1 MNTMR
6 FGLLLGAIVAAAGC
20 EGDTGP
26 AGPAGQE
33 GPQGPAGGLD
43 PSLSATDKL
52 LTTLGGKTAVA
63 GLQTISATIT
73 GQRSVLDEGFFPGD
87 PATAGAAFTATLQ
100 WDVATRDLRI
110 DYQRTVAAPLPGT
123 YTFTEL
129 LRADGGWVDGVDNF
143 FGAPGGALSSER
155 WASARRQQLYLHP
168 EVIAQELAA
177 GTRTSK
183 DAGVGVIGGVLH
195 HRLEVADAVSPW
207 TLWIEV
213 GTGRLSK
220 ISAVENDH
228 FRADV
233 PVEVFYADYSDA
245 GAGLS
250 LPRRAVITVDG
261 EVVHEELRT
270 TLTANTAI
278 AASTFAV
285 PGGGQPTV
293 VADQAA
299 GGERSHQF
307 FEMFSGVGIP
317 LAARQTDV
325 LPTELVPGVFH
336 LAGGTHNS
344 LVVVQA
350 SGVVVVEAPL
360 YAARSEALLG
370 WIEANIPNKP
380 VTHVVAT
387 HFHGD
392 HAGGLR
398 TFVAAGA
405 TVVAG
410 DAALGLYS
418 QVFAA
423 PRTIERDDLAITP
436 RLANLRGVEFG
447 DQVTLADTT
456 NPVAIYTVNT
466 THAADMVVAVAGGI
480 LFVSDIFSPGIP
492 ASPVAL
498 RELRQAITDH
508 PTVVV
513 ARIAGGHGGIATLA
527 ELDALITPA
536 VATGGSPE

>member
-1 MNTMR
+1 M
-6 FGLLLGAIVAAAGC
+6 GAIVAAAGC

-87 PATAGAAFTATLQ
+87 PATAGAAFTATLR

-143 FGAPGGALSSER
+143 FGAPGGALASER

-250 LPRRAVITVDG
+250 LPRRAVMTVDG

-317 LAARQTDV
+317 LAARQTTV
-325 LPTELVPGVFH
+325 VPTELVPGVWH

-344 LVVVQA
+344 LVVEQA
-350 SGVVVVEAPL
+350 TGVVVVEAPL
-360 YAARSEALLG
+360 YADRSEALLS
-370 WIEANIPNKP
+370 WIATNLRKP

-410 DAALGLYS
+410 DAALGLYR

-423 PRTIERDDLAITP
+423 PRTIEPDDLATTP
-436 RLANLRGVEFG
+436 RLASLRGVDFG
-447 DQVTLADTT
+447 DQVTLADATL
-456 NPVAIYTVNT
+456 PVEIYTVNT

-492 ASPVAL
+492 ASPAAL

-513 ARIAGGHGGIATLA
+513 ARIAGGHGGTATLA
-527 ELDALITPA
+527 ELDALIAAPA
-536 VATGGSPE
+536 ATGGSPRSPQ

>member
-1 MNTMR
+1 M
-6 FGLLLGAIVAAAGC
+6 GAIVAAAGC
-20 EGDTGP
+20 EGGTGP
-26 AGPAGQE
+26 AGPAGPAGQD
-33 GPQGPAGGLD
+33 GPQGTPGGLD
-43 PSLSATDKL
+43 PALSATDKL
-52 LTTLGGKTAVA
+52 LTTLGGKPAVA
-63 GLQTISATIT
+63 GLQTISATIS
-73 GQRSVLDEGFFPGD
+73 GQRAVLDEGFLPGD
-87 PATAGAAFTATLQ
+87 PATAGASFTATLR
-100 WDVATRDLRI
+100 WDLTSRDLRI
-110 DYQRTVAAPLPGT
+110 DYQRMVATPLPGMYT
-123 YTFTEL
+123 YTEL
-129 LRADGGWVDGVDNF
+129 LRADGGWVDGTDNF

-168 EVIAQELAA
+168 EVIARELAA
-177 GTRTSK
+177 GTRASK
-183 DAGVGVIGGVLH
+183 DAGVGVLGGVLH
-195 HRLEVADAVSPW
+195 HRLEVTDAVSPW

-228 FRADV
+228 LRADV

-270 TLTANTAI
+270 ALTANTAI

-285 PGGGQPTV
+285 PGGGQPAV

-317 LAARQTDV
+317 LAARQTTV
-325 LPTELVPGVFH
+325 APTELVPGVWH
-336 LAGGTHNS
+336 LGGGTHNS
-344 LVVVQA
+344 LVVEQA
-350 SGVVVVEAPL
+350 SGVIVVEAPL
-360 YAARSEALLG
+360 YAARSQALLT
-370 WIEANIPNKP
+370 WIATNIAKP

-392 HAGGLR
+392 HAAGLR

-410 DAALGLYS
+410 DAALGLYR

-423 PRTIERDDLAITP
+423 RRTIEPDDLAATP
-436 RLANLRGVEFG
+436 RLASLRGVDPG
-447 DQVTLADTT
+447 AQVTLADATH
-456 NPVAIYTVNT
+456 PVEIYTVDT

-508 PTVVV
+508 PAVPVV
-513 ARIAGGHGGIATLA
+513 RIAGGHGGTATLV
-527 ELDALITPA
+527 ELDALIA
-536 VATGGSPE
+536 GQAATGDRPQ